1 MLHGERIQ
9 NSLSLSRSSQFVIDT
24 SAAKKGIE
32 LGRHARQL
40 ARFLRVRE
48 FMVFPLQLR
57 E

>member
-32 LGRHARQL
+32 LGRHARKL
-40 ARFLRVRE
+40 ARILRVRE